1 MLKESEVEMIMKIP
15 LQEPVLI
22 FGLAV
27 LIFLFFPILMGKL
40 RIPAIIGPIV
50 AGIIIGPNG
59 LELLARDSTIEL
71 LGTVGLLF
79 IMFIAGLELDFEGF
93 KKYRNRSI
101 LFGLLSFGIPFILG
115 IIVGLWLD
123 LSVLSAIVFGTILSS
138 HTLLGYPAV
147 SRLGVSKNKAV
158 TTAIGGTLLTD
169 TMAMLLLAIITGASE
184 GNLSFG
190 FWMYLILSTA
200 LFAAGILI
208 ITPFLTKWFFKHSNN
223 EGALEFNFVMA
234 VLFVA
239 GALSLFIGL
248 EPIIGAFLA
257 GLALNRY
264 IYDHGPLMNR
274 IRFTANA
281 LFIPFFLL
289 SVGMLMDLRVLVS
302 SPGALLVTALI
313 LIAGIIGKIFASWI
327 TSKVYGYSKVENR
340 VIFGLSIS
348 QAAATLATTLVGY
361 RIGLIDQQ
369 IVNAVIVIILV
380 TCIMGPYFSEK
391 YARKL
396 AISQD
401 KAVLDETLP
410 ERILIPLANPNT
422 MESLMDA
429 GFILKKAIKTEE
441 PLYPLTVVQKDLKQ
455 ASQEVTHAERMLGHA
470 VIYASGADVPVKL
483 LTRVDQNIGWGIERA
498 ATEERITTIIA
509 GWDGVIE
516 GGKKVYGKVIDNF
529 LEHTYQRSLITK
541 IRQPLNT
548 MERVILI
555 LPNNVVYKP
564 GFEDAISIVKSIAS
578 QLSTKISG
586 LVIRDDLEIYE
597 NVSGQVHPNVK
608 IEFQSID
615 SWTSLYEND
624 LNHVKSTDL
633 VILLSARRGTVAWHP
648 ELETLPK
655 KLAPLNHG
663 SFIVFYPTEMKET
676 DIRGSRGTEIPKELL
691 FKGDYEVLT

>member
-1 MLKESEVEMIMKIP
+1 MMNIP
-15 LQEPVLI
+15 LQQPVLI

-40 RIPAIIGPIV
+40 RMPAIIGPIV

-59 LELLARDSTIEL
+59 LGLLARDSTIEL

-79 IMFIAGLELDFEGF
+79 IMFIAGLELDFDGF

-101 LFGLLSFGIPFILG
+101 LFGLLSFGLPFILG
-115 IIVGLWLD
+115 IIVGLWLN
-123 LSVLSAIVFGTILSS
+123 LGVLSAILFGTILSS

-169 TMAMLLLAIITGASE
+169 SLAMLVLAVVTGASE
-184 GNLSFG
+184 GNLTFG
-190 FWMYLILSTA
+190 FWVYLIIATTV
-200 LFAAGILI
+200 FAAGILI
-208 ITPFLTKWFFKHSNN
+208 ITPYLTKWFFKHSKN
-223 EGALEFNFVMA
+223 EAALEFNFVMA

-239 GALSLFIGL
+239 GAISIFVGL

-264 IYDHGPLMNR
+264 ISDHSPLMNR

-302 SPGALLVTALI
+302 GPDALLVTGLI
-313 LIAGIIGKIFASWI
+313 LITAIIGKILASWI

-340 VIFGLSIS
+340 LIFGLSIS
-348 QAAATLATTLVGY
+348 QAAATLAATLVGY

-369 IVNAVIVIILV
+369 IVNAVIVIILL

-391 YARKL
+391 YAKKL

-422 MESLMDA
+422 MESLMDV
-429 GFILKKAIKTEE
+429 GFILKKAIKTNE
-441 PLYPLTVVQKDLKQ
+441 PLYPLTIVQRDLKQ
-455 ASQEVTHAERMLGHA
+455 ASNEVTQAERMLGHA
-470 VIYASGADVPVKL
+470 VMYASGADISVKP
-483 LTRVDQNIGWGIERA
+483 LTRVDQNIGWGIEHA
-498 ATEERITTIIA
+498 VTEERITTIIV

-516 GGKKVYGKVIDNF
+516 GSQNVFGKVIDNF
-529 LEHTYQRSLITK
+529 LEHTYQRSLITN
-541 IRQPLNT
+541 IRLPLNT

-564 GFEDAISIVKSIAS
+564 GFEDAIAIIKGMAS
-578 QLSTKISG
+578 QLSAKISG

-597 NVSGQVHPNVK
+597 KVSGRVRPNVK
-608 IEFQSID
+608 IGFQSID
-615 SWTSLYEND
+615 SWNSLYEND
-624 LNHVKSTDL
+624 LNNIKSTDL

-655 KLAPLNHG
+655 KLASLNRRN
-663 SFIVFYPTEMKET
+663 FIVFYPTEMKET

-691 FKGDYEVLT
+691 FKNDYEN

>member
-1 MLKESEVEMIMKIP
+1 MMMNIP
-15 LQEPVLI
+15 LQQPVLI

-40 RIPAIIGPIV
+40 RMPAIIGPIV

-59 LELLARDSTIEL
+59 LGLLARDSTIEL

-79 IMFIAGLELDFEGF
+79 IMFIAGLELDFDGF

-101 LFGLLSFGIPFILG
+101 LFGLLSFGLPFILG

-123 LSVLSAIVFGTILSS
+123 LGVLSAILFGTILSS

-169 TMAMLLLAIITGASE
+169 SLAMLVLAVVTGASE
-184 GNLSFG
+184 GNLTFG
-190 FWMYLILSTA
+190 FWMYLIIATTV
-200 LFAAGILI
+200 FATGILI
-208 ITPFLTKWFFKHSNN
+208 ITPYLTKWFFKHSNN
-223 EGALEFNFVMA
+223 EAALEFNFVMA

-239 GALSLFIGL
+239 GAIAIFVGL

-264 IYDHGPLMNR
+264 IYDHSPLMNR

-302 SPGALLVTALI
+302 NPDALLVTGLI
-313 LIAGIIGKIFASWI
+313 LITAIIGKILASWI

-340 VIFGLSIS
+340 LIFGLSIS
-348 QAAATLATTLVGY
+348 QAAATLAATLVGY

-369 IVNAVIVIILV
+369 IVNAVIVIILL

-391 YARKL
+391 YAKKL

-422 MESLMDA
+422 MESLMDV
-429 GFILKKAIKTEE
+429 GFILKKAIKTDE
-441 PLYPLTVVQKDLKQ
+441 PLYPLTIVQRDLKQ
-455 ASQEVTHAERMLGHA
+455 ASNEVTQAERMLGHA
-470 VIYASGADVPVKL
+470 VMYASGADISVKP
-483 LTRVDQNIGWGIERA
+483 LTRVDQNIGWGIENA
-498 ATEERITTIIA
+498 VTEERITTIIV
-509 GWDGVIE
+509 GWDGVNE
-516 GGKKVYGKVIDNF
+516 GSQNVFGKVIDNF
-529 LEHTYQRSLITK
+529 LEHTYQRSLITN
-541 IRQPLNT
+541 IRLPLNT

-564 GFEDAISIVKSIAS
+564 GFEDAIAIIKGIAS
-578 QLSTKISG
+578 QLSAKMSG
-586 LVIRDDLEIYE
+586 LVIRDELETYE
-597 NVSGQVHPNVK
+597 KVSGRVRPNVE
-608 IEFQSID
+608 IGFQSID
-615 SWTSLYEND
+615 SWSSLYEND
-624 LNHVKSTDL
+624 LSNIKSTDL

-655 KLAPLNHG
+655 QLASLNRRN
-663 SFIVFYPTEMKET
+663 FIVFYPTEMKET
-676 DIRGSRGTEIPKELL
+676 DIRGTRGTEIPKELL
-691 FKGDYEVLT
+691 FKSDYEN

>member
-1 MLKESEVEMIMKIP
+1 MMNIP
-15 LQEPVLI
+15 LQQPVLI

-40 RIPAIIGPIV
+40 RMPAIIGPIV

-59 LELLARDSTIEL
+59 LGLLARDSTIEL

-79 IMFIAGLELDFEGF
+79 IMFIAGLELDFDGF

-101 LFGLLSFGIPFILG
+101 LFGLLSFGLPFILG

-123 LSVLSAIVFGTILSS
+123 LGVLSSILFGTILSS

-169 TMAMLLLAIITGASE
+169 SLAMLVLAVVTGASE
-184 GNLSFG
+184 GNLTFG
-190 FWMYLILSTA
+190 FWMYLIIATTV
-200 LFAAGILI
+200 FATGILI
-208 ITPFLTKWFFKHSNN
+208 ITPYLTKWFFKHSNN
-223 EGALEFNFVMA
+223 EAALEFNFVMA

-239 GALSLFIGL
+239 GAIAIFVGL

-264 IYDHGPLMNR
+264 IYDHSPLMNR

-302 SPGALLVTALI
+302 NPDALLVTGLI
-313 LIAGIIGKIFASWI
+313 LITAIIGKILASWI

-340 VIFGLSIS
+340 LIFGLSIS
-348 QAAATLATTLVGY
+348 QAAATLAATLVGY

-369 IVNAVIVIILV
+369 IVNAVIVIILL

-391 YARKL
+391 YAKKL

-422 MESLMDA
+422 MESLMDV
-429 GFILKKAIKTEE
+429 GFILKKAIKTDE
-441 PLYPLTVVQKDLKQ
+441 PLYPLTIVQRNLKQ
-455 ASQEVTHAERMLGHA
+455 ASNEVTQAERMLGHA
-470 VIYASGADVPVKL
+470 VMYASGADISVKP
-483 LTRVDQNIGWGIERA
+483 LTRVDQNIGWGIEHA
-498 ATEERITTIIA
+498 VTEERITTIIV
-509 GWDGVIE
+509 GWDGVNE
-516 GGKKVYGKVIDNF
+516 GSQNVFGKVIDNF
-529 LEHTYQRSLITK
+529 LEHTYQRSLITN
-541 IRQPLNT
+541 IRLPLNT

-564 GFEDAISIVKSIAS
+564 GFEDAIAIIKGIAS
-578 QLSTKISG
+578 QLSAKMSG
-586 LVIRDDLEIYE
+586 LVIRDELETYE
-597 NVSGQVHPNVK
+597 KVSGRVRPNVK
-608 IEFQSID
+608 IGFQSID
-615 SWTSLYEND
+615 SWSSLYEND
-624 LNHVKSTDL
+624 LSNIKSTDL

-655 KLAPLNHG
+655 QLASLNRRN
-663 SFIVFYPTEMKET
+663 FIVFYPTEMKET
-676 DIRGSRGTEIPKELL
+676 DIRGTRGTEIPKELL
-691 FKGDYEVLT
+691 FKSDYEN